1 MPRLFTNLGTVQAT
15 RDTRDTAFQRN
26 NHWNPTTNIHSH
38 SCSKLSTVRADL
50 LDRRTQSMPG
60 VRRSD
65 VTAPTTGGTS
75 SEVMAI
81 STVPPKTGTKAVRL
95 ILCWMLRQLQW
106 NRMLRIS
113 RSELISI
120 VHLLVEI
127 QLTHYSSLAYSSSN
141 ITFE

>member
-1 MPRLFTNLGTVQAT
+1 MRCLMTRLFINPGTVQAT

-26 NHWNPTTNIHSH
+26 NHWNPTTNIHS
-38 SCSKLSTVRADL
+38 SKLSTVQADL
-50 LDRRTQSMPG
+50 LDRRTLSMPG
-60 VRRSD
+60 MRRSD

-95 ILCWMLRQLQW
+95 ILCWTLRQFQW

-113 RSELISI
+113 RYELISTEPPTYI
-120 VHLLVEI
+120 LKKN
-127 QLTHYSSLAYSSSN
+127 S
-141 ITFE
+141 